1 MGLRKRLRRVFEKR
15 NWPVPVF
22 LLKSGERQ
30 IRDVA
35 SKLSKSDTV
44 IDLGAHV
51 GLVSIA
57 CARQAKRVYAFEPH
71 PEIFAQ
77 LQRNSAPH
85 DNIVPVQAAASDVDG
100 TATLYF
106 DEVKKK
112 SGSFTESSSIALG
125 KSNLSY
131 GKGTEVK
138 TIDLGRFIS
147 ELDEPVAMIKMDV
160 EGYEYRL
167 INALLDAGVMDRVGI
182 VHVEDHC
189 DRVEGLSEERDR
201 TLARLDAM
209 GLRSKFNLD
218 WH

>member
-1 MGLRKRLRRVFEKR
+1 MGLRKRLRKVFERR
-15 NWPVPVF
+15 NWQVPDF
-22 LLKSGERQ
+22 LLKGGERQ

-35 SKLSKSDTV
+35 SSLSRSDTV

-57 CARQAKRVYAFEPH
+57 FARRAKRVYAFEPH

-85 DNIVPVQAAASDVDG
+85 DNIVPIQAAAADVDG

-138 TIDLGRFIS
+138 TINLGRFIS

-160 EGYEYRL
+160 EGYEYKL

-189 DRVEGLSEERDR
+189 DRVVGLSEERDR